1 MKTVSHVLKIVAWA
15 SSVAPVASVST
26 ASPTLVMKLAASP
39 VPARGAGVSEAS
51 GRRPA
56 RTPGGGG
63 ATDDDEAVE
72 VLPDH
77 VLHHFP
83 RKNLPRRSHRTQE
96 LPRNSLGLDGGTLD
110 CS

>member
-39 VPARGAGVSEAS
+39 VPARGAGVSDGS

-72 VLPDH
+72 VLPYH
-77 VLHHFP
+77 VLHYVP
-83 RKNLPRRSHRTQE
+83 CSSLRRPK
-96 LPRNSLGLDGGTLD
+96 L
-110 CS
+110 